1 VSGICSIRY
10 FALKSS
16 VRICGESDGQRSRG
30 APSRRGRFWCQAQVT
45 AQPIGTIWSARYFAR
60 NLAVA
65 EATIQW
71 GC

>member
-1 VSGICSIRY
+1 MGSEVV
-10 FALKSS
+10 AH
-16 VRICGESDGQRSRG
+16 
-30 APSRRGRFWCQAQVT
+30 RRATVGCQAQVT